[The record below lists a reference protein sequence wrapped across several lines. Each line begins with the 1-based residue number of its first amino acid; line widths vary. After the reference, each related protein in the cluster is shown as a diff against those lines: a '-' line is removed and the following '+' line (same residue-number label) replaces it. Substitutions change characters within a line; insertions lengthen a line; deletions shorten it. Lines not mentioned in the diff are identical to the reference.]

1 MAPVQLEDPAV
12 RRILDAVLP
21 TENNPNF
28 VVSEGLAGTESI
40 GHIRAREIYHSFA
53 DNFEIPNVSLFL
65 GSSGLELLKFASER
79 RKAFE
84 ADRYSALTL
93 GFVWIFVE
101 IQAGAGALA
110 HRVVKVVALPDVE
123 ESLAEEWIRDMR
135 RALPGLPRALGMSHD
150 EFYDRI
156 DGALSDEYPSILGR
170 GFDAIHEGL
179 AEAFDLADK
188 TAKEFATFLETNSRM
203 PPGLWDPRQQPKDW
217 ADFLDGLKAEQT
229 PILDRVEKKVIALQS
244 GFLKRFAGMGRFLPN
259 RLQAM
264 LGRLSKMWNWLF
276 GTIRGCIDL
285 LRDMKPDLEET
296 GAAVLGFVSGLWD
309 GIMDAV
315 IGFLEMLSLG
325 FKLVAADLR
334 LNKDF
339 STVFQTVLEFLET
352 TFDALE
358 KIDFDALWDW
368 VQRAWPILWN
378 AAWTRAEWAFDKV
391 ISNSAQSG
399 YYFGYIVYMVI
410 EFFLPPLKASSLLKN
425 ARRLASMK
433 FFRQVLA

>member
-1 MAPVQLEDPAV
+1 MASASPTVESVLA
-12 RRILDAVLP
+12 AVLP
-21 TENNPNF
+21 TDGNPYAEVF
-28 VVSEGLAGTESI
+28 EGSEGSETI
-40 GHIRAREIYHSFA
+40 GHIEAR
-53 DNFEIPNVSLFL
+53 IPDGDIREDLDLVSLSVFF
-65 GSSGLELLKFASER
+65 GPSGLDLLKQASDR
-79 RKAFE
+79 RKALE
-84 ADRYSALTL
+84 ADTLDDLFSGVIWIYVETDTCSGILANRALTVVFRPIL
-93 GFVWIFVE
+93 TEARAME
-101 IQAGAGALA
+101 I
-110 HRVVKVVALPDVE
+110 
-123 ESLAEEWIRDMR
+123 IRNMPLY
-135 RALPGLPRALGMSHD
+135 LPGLPGALHMSKP
-150 EFYDRI
+150 EFYDRVE
-156 DGALSDEYPSILGR
+156 DALADEYPSILGQ
-170 GFDAIHEGL
+170 GLDAIHEGL
-179 AEAFDLADK
+179 AEAFDLADE
-188 TAKEFATFLETNSRM
+188 TAKDFATFLETNSRM
-203 PPGLWDPRQQPKDW
+203 PRGLWDPRHQPKDW

-229 PILDRVEKKVIALQS
+229 PVLDSVEQEVVALQT
-244 GFLKRFAGMGRFLPN
+244 GFLKRFAGMGRFLPT

-352 TFDALE
+352 TYAALE